1 MKLRLAF
8 SSLVIFCSVVATSSQ
23 AAVPKKS
30 EAVNAAKQ
38 FPEGE
43 EILYTRVLEH
53 YRKGDIEELQK
64 LANRLVKL
72 FPHSVYCDNALYFT
86 GLAMIEKG
94 VYGPAIKIFDRIEEQ
109 YPLGNKRAA
118 AIYAK
123 SAVYKKLNLP
133 QLSQMML
140 EKVVRVYPGT
150 PEALRAQ
157 MELKQ
162 LKHQG

>member
-1 MKLRLAF
+1 MKI
-8 SSLVIFCSVVATSSQ
+8 SLVFVSFVILCSVVATSSQ
-23 AAVPKKS
+23 AAVPQKS
-30 EAVNAAKQ
+30 EPVIAAKQ

-43 EILYTRVLEH
+43 EILYTRILEN
-53 YRKGDIEELQK
+53 YRKGNIEELQK
-64 LANRLVKL
+64 LANRLAKL
-72 FPHSVYCDNALYFT
+72 FPHSVYCDNALYLT

-94 VYGPAIKIFDRIEEQ
+94 LYGPAIKILDRIEEQ
-109 YPLGNKRAA
+109 YPVGNKRVA

-123 SAVYKKLNLP
+123 SAIYKKLNLP

>member
-1 MKLRLAF
+1 MRSCLGITSF
-8 SSLVIFCSVVATSSQ
+8 VILCSVVAPSSQ
-23 AAVPKKS
+23 AAVPKNPEPVS
-30 EAVNAAKQ
+30 AAKQ

-43 EILYTRVLEH
+43 EILYTRVLEN
-53 YRKGDIEELQK
+53 YRKGNIEELQK
-64 LANRLVKL
+64 LANRLTKL
-72 FPHSVYCDNALYFT
+72 FPHSVYCDNALYLT
-86 GLAMIEKG
+86 GLAMVEKG
-94 VYGPAIKIFDRIEEQ
+94 VFGPAIKIFDRIEEQ
-109 YPLGNKRAA
+109 YPVGNKRVA

-123 SAVYKKLNLP
+123 SAIYKKLNLP
-133 QLSQMML
+133 QLSKMML

>member
-1 MKLRLAF
+1 MQSRLGIASF
-8 SSLVIFCSVVATSSQ
+8 VIFCSVVATSSQ

-30 EAVNAAKQ
+30 EPVSAAKQ

-43 EILYTRVLEH
+43 EILYTRVLEN
-53 YRKGDIEELQK
+53 YRKGNIEELQK
-64 LANRLVKL
+64 VANRLVKL
-72 FPHSVYCDNALYFT
+72 FPNSVYCDNALYFT
-86 GLAMIEKG
+86 ALAMTEKEI
-94 VYGPAIKIFDRIEEQ
+94 YGPAIKLFDRIEEQ

-118 AIYAK
+118 SIYAK
-123 SAVYKKLNLP
+123 SSIYKKLNLP
-133 QLSQMML
+133 QLSKMML

-157 MELKQ
+157 MELKT

>member
-1 MKLRLAF
+1 MNSRIVFATVF
-8 SSLVIFCSVVATSSQ
+8 IFCCVVASSSQ

-30 EAVNAAKQ
+30 DSVQAAKQ

-43 EILYTRVLEH
+43 EILYTRILEQ
-53 YRKGDIEELQK
+53 YRKGNIEELQK
-64 LANRLVKL
+64 LANKLTKL

-94 VYGPAIKIFDRIEEQ
+94 IYGPAIKLFDRIEEQ
-109 YPLGNKRAA
+109 YPLGNKRVA

-123 SAVYKKLNLP
+123 SAIYKKLNLP